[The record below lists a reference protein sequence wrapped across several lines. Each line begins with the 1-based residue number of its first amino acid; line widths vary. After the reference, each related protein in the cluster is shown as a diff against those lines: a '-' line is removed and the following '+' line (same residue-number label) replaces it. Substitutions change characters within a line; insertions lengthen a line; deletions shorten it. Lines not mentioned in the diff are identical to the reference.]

1 VFNIQLFVKQLYT
14 FYFTINSTYDIFW
27 MILPFNITQKI
38 NNLMMILKMVMSFIL
53 SNYTCSLLWVPC
65 ICPVRFPHERHI
77 WFVFTF
83 ICFVDVHVLFLLFEV
98 IYVIAHSYFDIRWC
112 SCHLTIVKRWM
123 PLVEQELL
131 TFPEHLSLPLVSV
144 GFVFLNIY
152 SF

>member
-1 VFNIQLFVKQLYT
+1 MFNIQLFVKQLYT

-53 SNYTCSLLWVPC
+53 SNYTCSL
-65 ICPVRFPHERHI
+65 HI

-112 SCHLTIVKRWM
+112 SCHLTIVERWM

-131 TFPEHLSLPLVSV
+131 TLPEHLSLPLVSV